1 MPDMRAY
8 ISETP
13 GGPETLVVRKAPR
26 PDPGLGQLLIRVT
39 AVGVNRIDAMQ
50 RAGIYPGGGNA
61 ILGVECAGEVAAHG
75 PGTDGPAIGTRVIA
89 LVPGGAYAEYVA
101 VNAPHT
107 VATPDGWS
115 DTLAAAVIETFCTA
129 HETVF
134 ELGRL
139 QAGEIALIHAAG
151 SAVGSTAIQM
161 ARLRGAT
168 VIATAGTQAKVDAG
182 LKIGAQHVINY
193 REEDFAEAIL
203 RFYPEGI
210 DFIEDFIGPA
220 YFARH
225 LKLLR
230 WLGRLT
236 MVGLLSD
243 GEATTSTAPILG
255 KRLSINGFTLRPT
268 PDGPKAAIV
277 ARFRDIWLP
286 EISAGRIAPVMHAEL
301 PFDKAAEAHRMLE
314 GNLNFGKIVLKL

>member
-1 MPDMRAY
+1 MPNMRAY
-8 ISETP
+8 ISATP
-13 GGPETLVVRKAPR
+13 GGPETLRIGTASR
-26 PDPGLGQLLIRVT
+26 PEPGPGQLLIRVT

-50 RAGIYPGGGNA
+50 RAGIYPGGGND
-61 ILGVECAGEVAAHG
+61 ILGVECAGEVVAHG
-75 PGTDGPAIGTRVIA
+75 PDAEGPAIGTRVIA

-101 VNAPHT
+101 VNAAHT

-115 DTLAAAVIETFCTA
+115 DALAAAVIETFCTA

-161 ARLRGAT
+161 ARLRGAA
-168 VIATAGTQAKVDAG
+168 VIATAGSQAKVDAG
-182 LKIGAQHVINY
+182 LKIGANHVINY
-193 REEDFAEAIL
+193 KEQDFAEVIHGL
-203 RFYPEGI
+203 YPGGI
-210 DFIEDFIGPA
+210 DFIEDFVGPA

-268 PDGPKAAIV
+268 PDGPKAEIV

-301 PFDKAAEAHRMLE
+301 PFEQAAEAHRMID
-314 GNLNFGKIVLKL
+314 GNRNFGKIVLTL